1 MKIASFNIQKL
12 GLNKV
17 ANKDVLSYIIKIV
30 SRYSVILILEVVDR
44 SGKAMRTFLEEL
56 NSKQDNRKHP
66 YTMAQSSRLGRDSY
80 KEQFVFLYREDQVR
94 LTDSYQYEDDQAGD
108 EDAFAREP
116 YILRFTC
123 LSTVLSDLVLIP
135 VHTQPTDSQKELDE
149 LYDVVEVVREKWET
163 DNILILGDFN
173 ADGRYVSRSGM
184 RDIRIRSDANY
195 HWLIADDVDTTA
207 STANDHTYDRIVVYG
222 DNMMAAIVPNSAK
235 PFNYQQEFHLST
247 DIALSIS
254 DHYPVEVELKKKQ
267 MSGQEAKKKRS
278 QTPQRKKTVPKAQ
291 KKMVAGP
298 EKKEDVQKPQK
309 KTVSKTRKIVA
320 GLKKK
325 EEVQEPQKKRV
336 GACSLTQRAAK
347 RKK

>member
-17 ANKDVLSYIIKIV
+17 GNKDVLSYIIKIV

-44 SGKAMRTFLEEL
+44 SGEAMTTFLQEL
-56 NSKQDNRKHP
+56 NNTKANRKHP
-66 YTMAQSSRLGRDSY
+66 YTMNQSSRLGRDSY

-135 VHTQPTDSQKELDE
+135 VHTRPTDSQKELDE
-149 LYDVVEVVREKWET
+149 LYDVVEVVRKKWKT
-163 DNILILGDFN
+163 DNIMILGDFN

-184 RDIRIRSDANY
+184 RDIKIHSDRSY
-195 HWLIADDVDTTA
+195 HWLIADDVDTTT

-222 DNMMAAIVPNSAK
+222 NNMMAAIVPNSAK

-254 DHYPVEVELKKKQ
+254 DHYPVEVELKKK
-267 MSGQEAKKKRS
+267 KRRRKEPEHLRERK
-278 QTPQRKKTVPKAQ
+278 QTKRTKSY
-291 KKMVAGP
+291 
-298 EKKEDVQKPQK
+298 QKPK
-309 KTVSKTRKIVA
+309 S
-320 GLKKK
+320 
-325 EEVQEPQKKRV
+325 
-336 GACSLTQRAAK
+336 
-347 RKK
+347 